1 MKLSLPLD
9 ATTFACL
16 VPRIRSEL
24 ARRVRCGT
32 LSVAESLQ
40 QVFID
45 TFGARRSRE
54 ELIRFLL
61 LAAPLARRLVIEL
74 APAGAAT
81 GGQFSLEQLKLW
93 LWWLDTM
100 DPRCARMIDLHYF
113 AGLSITET
121 ALALDLPPEVVARD
135 LRFARAWMQRRMQ
148 DDAPAL
154 PAVG

>member
-45 TFGARRSRE
+45 TFGARR
-54 ELIRFLL
+54 
-61 LAAPLARRLVIEL
+61 AA
-74 APAGAAT
+74 
-81 GGQFSLEQLKLW
+81 QS
-93 LWWLDTM
+93 
-100 DPRCARMIDLHYF
+100 
-113 AGLSITET
+113 
-121 ALALDLPPEVVARD
+121 
-135 LRFARAWMQRRMQ
+135 
-148 DDAPAL
+148 
-154 PAVG
+154 